1 MLTVSASHRSHARGR
16 GRRAATVDQVAVQI
30 ILQNYL
36 DSARSKKQQEASLP
50 RTSIEGFGTLHL
62 AHEAHRLKRTV

>member
-16 GRRAATVDQVAVQI
+16 GRRAATVDQVAAQI

-36 DSARSKKQQEASLP
+36 DSRAQQKAAG
-50 RTSIEGFGTLHL
+50 GFSTKNLD
-62 AHEAHRLKRTV
+62 